1 MEGLGFIQCPFDK
14 TVFIKWFIQCPFD
27 KQTRFLL
34 FWQHVDDRWGG
45 SQCDEDLDWFLKA
58 LEAQLQSAQEATTDV
73 LGLVRRVPPWTRCD
87 EAARTD
93 EDHGIHGARAFDGIF
108 CDASDT
114 TRHAHDTSDRQG
126 NAEE

>member
-14 TVFIKWFIQCPFD
+14 TVFIKWFN

-73 LGLVRRVPPWTRCD
+73 LGLDVEYHRGQGVMRLRAQTKITAFMEREHLAASFATRVTP
-87 EAARTD
+87 
-93 EDHGIHGARAFDGIF
+93 
-108 CDASDT
+108 
-114 TRHAHDTSDRQG
+114 HDTPMTPVHQRSPRQ
-126 NAEE
+126 